1 VGVWEKIAHLK
12 VTQEMM
18 RDGAYF
24 SSSSLLANHQRSQ
37 CLQDTEIYLHCSTL
51 VMLLALSFLS
61 AFLSLVFFTIV
72 QGKAGT
78 IIWQNGFN

>member
-1 VGVWEKIAHLK
+1 MLAQASPKYPKVAQKVKKVFKRLKKHQTTKGRGGVGVWRKIAHLK

-37 CLQDTEIYLHCSTL
+37 
-51 VMLLALSFLS
+51 
-61 AFLSLVFFTIV
+61 
-72 QGKAGT
+72 
-78 IIWQNGFN
+78 